1 MKSDYCVTSESVR
14 QACVTQLPQKNVAM
28 IWLKG
33 NNVVKYAVILADLH
47 NPENR
52 LAPFHIKAQPV
63 KTDGFTLTLFS
74 C

>member
-1 MKSDYCVTSESVR
+1 MKLDYCVSSESIR
-14 QACVTQLPQKNVAM
+14 QACVAQLPQKNVAM

-52 LAPFHIKAQPV
+52 LAPFYIKAQPV
-63 KTDGFTLTLFS
+63 KTDGFTVTSFS